1 MQFSHEIVA
10 VSEGAKT
17 VHVGSTRTFS
27 PILLQFC
34 FSFDNTHPFLFAKNM
49 HKPALE
55 NPQGFKQRVIRSN
68 SSESALSLHI
78 LSHSFKEMDAIYL
91 SGKGKNEITW
101 ENANSLC
108 LTAKRS
114 CPKQA
119 KRPPCQHWTFRKL
132 FVCSNKESHY
142 VPKHLG
148 FLTFFKCP
156 IYPKIVTILPSICE
170 NFTLNLRQFYVPS
183 EGLFMSSL
191 YCRKG

>member
-34 FSFDNTHPFLFAKNM
+34 FSFDNTDPFLFAENM

-55 NPQGFKQRVIRSN
+55 NPEGFKQRVIRSN

-91 SGKGKNEITW
+91 SGKGKNEIVGKCQQ
-101 ENANSLC
+101 SMSDSK
-108 LTAKRS
+108 AKLS
-114 CPKQA
+114 KASQA
-119 KRPPCQHWTFRKL
+119 TTLPTLDFQKTFCQLK
-132 FVCSNKESHY
+132 
-142 VPKHLG
+142 
-148 FLTFFKCP
+148 
-156 IYPKIVTILPSICE
+156 
-170 NFTLNLRQFYVPS
+170 
-183 EGLFMSSL
+183 
-191 YCRKG
+191 